1 MSIVLVGST
10 SGSITLQEPAVA
22 GTTVLT
28 LPAVTGTVLT
38 DTSPKAGNVIQV
50 VSTAKTDTFSESVI
64 SGGTSGDV
72 TGLTA
77 SITPSATSSKI
88 LVNFTVSVAVSGAV
102 QGAFVKLYRDGS
114 LLSSANGNTAGNRTR
129 TSASVNIETN
139 SIVVTACFTFLD
151 SPSSTSSLTY
161 SVRLGHSSGGTRTVY
176 VNRSEADSD
185 TSDFPRAA
193 STITVMEIAA

>member
-1 MSIVLVGST
+1 MSLVLQSSGGGSVT
-10 SGSITLQEPAVA
+10 IAEP
-22 GTTVLT
+22 TTASNFT
-28 LPAVTGTVLT
+28 QNLPAVNGTVIT
-38 DTSPKAGNVIQV
+38 TGNIPAGSVLQV
-50 VSTAKTDTFSESVI
+50 VSTTKTDTFSESVAT
-64 SGGTSGDV
+64 GGTSANV

-77 SITPSATSSKI
+77 AITPSATSSKV
-88 LVNFTVSVAVSGAV
+88 LVNFTVSVAISGAV

-114 LLSSANGNTAGNRTR
+114 LLSSANGNTAGNRTP

-161 SVRLGHSSGGTRTVY
+161 SVRLSHSSGATRTVY